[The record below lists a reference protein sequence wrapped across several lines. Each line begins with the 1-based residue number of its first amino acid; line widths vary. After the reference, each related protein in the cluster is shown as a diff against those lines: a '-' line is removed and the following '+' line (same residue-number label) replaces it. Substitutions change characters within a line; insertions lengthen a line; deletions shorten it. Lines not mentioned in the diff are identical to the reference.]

1 LEKQSIDTW
10 ERIRQGLY
18 PVDPFTR
25 MTPEMWEVLE
35 KAQKRAS
42 EPFYDPDAM
51 EALL

>member
-1 LEKQSIDTW
+1 MENQSKETW

-35 KAQKRAS
+35 KAQKRS
-42 EPFYDPDAM
+42 SKPRYDNSVED
-51 EALL
+51 ALL

>member
-1 LEKQSIDTW
+1 MEKQSKETW

-42 EPFYDPDAM
+42 EPFYDPTAM